1 MLRINVGL
9 LVTDLG
15 QSLRF
20 YVEGLGLELLRRR
33 EGADGTSSAVVKV
46 GDQEINLFCNPNF
59 IPPTNEWHRTDNFC
73 LMMESG
79 TMNEL
84 VAALDEAGLEIA
96 KGPTER
102 RDGAAVFLHD
112 PDGIHV
118 ELQIKNSHQHSV

>member
-1 MLRINVGL
+1 MLRIKGLDHVGL

-20 YVEGLGLELLRRR
+20 YVETLGLELLRRR

-59 IPPTNEWHRTDNFC
+59 IPGTNERHGIDHFC

-84 VAALDEAGLEIA
+84 VAALGEAGLEIA
-96 KGPTER
+96 KEPTEW
-102 RDGAAVFLHD
+102 RDGGTVFLHD
-112 PDGIHV
+112 HDDIRV
-118 ELQIKNSHQHSV
+118 ELSIRNSS

>member
-1 MLRINVGL
+1 MLRIKGLDHVGL

-20 YVEGLGLELLRRR
+20 YVEGLALEVLRRR
-33 EGADGTSSAVVKV
+33 EGAAGTSSAVLKV
-46 GDQEINLFCNPNF
+46 GDQEINLSCNPNF

-84 VAALDEAGLEIA
+84 VAALGEAGLEIA
-96 KGPTER
+96 KEPTEW
-102 RDGAAVFLHD
+102 RDGGTVFLHD
-112 PDGIHV
+112 HDDIRV
-118 ELQIKNSHQHSV
+118 ELSIRNSS